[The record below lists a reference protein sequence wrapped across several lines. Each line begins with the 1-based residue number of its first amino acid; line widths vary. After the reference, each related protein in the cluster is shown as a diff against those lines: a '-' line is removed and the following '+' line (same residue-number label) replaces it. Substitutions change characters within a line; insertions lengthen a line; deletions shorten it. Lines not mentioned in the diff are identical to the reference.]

1 MCNTNNAYEV
11 IETLARNFFENPTA
25 TLTSS
30 SPIFDDGRPL
40 GIHLLDALD
49 ELNWRILRKSHSA
62 RAHLCKADI
71 LALRKRVQTRR
82 TAERV

>member
-1 MCNTNNAYEV
+1 MRNTNNAHEV

-30 SPIFDDGRPL
+30 SLIFDDGRTL

-49 ELNWRILRKSHSA
+49 ELDLQILRKRHSA
-62 RAHLCKADI
+62 RARHSIAVICA
-71 LALRKRVQTRR
+71 AVRVHAKTQ
-82 TAERV
+82 